1 MWGGLAADGGWR
13 GLIPSAV
20 DTLDAF
26 AGHIVI
32 LSGSPGSGK
41 TTIAE
46 SLARIPGAVPKV
58 HLHTDDF
65 WGYIKYGLIS
75 PWLPESHAQNRMI
88 MEIAAGVA
96 GRYARSGYFVAL
108 DGVVRPAMLDAYQAL
123 NVPLHYIVL
132 RTSVEEAVARCS
144 ARGGDSLSDPVVVAN
159 LHAEFADL
167 GSYENHV
174 LPVDGFGRE
183 QTLATVIAAV
193 QSGAYRLRNEP

>member
-1 MWGGLAADGGWR
+1 MIG
-13 GLIPSAV
+13 
-20 DTLDAF
+20 DTNTPTDSLDAF

-41 TTIAE
+41 TTTAE
-46 SLARIPGAVPKV
+46 VLARIPGAVPKV

-65 WGYIKYGLIS
+65 WGNIKHGLIA

-108 DGVVRPAMLDAYQAL
+108 DGVVRPAMLDAYLAL
-123 NVPLHYIVL
+123 DLPLHYVVL
-132 RTSVEEAVARCS
+132 RTSVTEAVARCTS
-144 ARGGDSLSDPVVVAN
+144 RGGDSLTDPVVVAN

-167 GSYENHV
+167 GAYESHV
-174 LPVDGFGRE
+174 LAVDGLGRA
-183 QTLATVIAAV
+183 QTLPAVIAAV
-193 QSGAYRLRNEP
+193 QSGAYRLGTAR

>member
-1 MWGGLAADGGWR
+1 
-13 GLIPSAV
+13 V
-20 DTLDAF
+20 DSLDAF

-41 TTIAE
+41 TTTAE
-46 SLARIPGAVPKV
+46 TLAHLPGAVPKV

-65 WGYIKYGLIS
+65 WGYIKHGLIA

-123 NVPLHYIVL
+123 NLPLHYIVL
-132 RTSVEEAVARCS
+132 RTSVAEAVARCTS
-144 ARGGDSLSDPVVVAN
+144 RGGDSLTDPVVVAS

-167 GSYENHV
+167 GEYENHV
-174 LPVDGFGRE
+174 LPVDGFNRQ
-183 QTLATVIAAV
+183 QTNDAIIATV
-193 QSGAYRLRNEP
+193 QSGAYRLRTTP